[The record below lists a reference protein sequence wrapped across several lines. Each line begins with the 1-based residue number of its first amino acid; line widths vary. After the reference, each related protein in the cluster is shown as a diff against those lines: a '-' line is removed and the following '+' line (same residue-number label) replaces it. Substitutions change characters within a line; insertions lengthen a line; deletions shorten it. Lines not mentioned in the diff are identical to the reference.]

1 MTEKVSEKA
10 VGYGWR
16 LFGIAFLLMLTYLVV
31 WGYTFMRYYTSL
43 VYPQAK
49 DVLPQLPEPVYTITY
64 AMFWVGVFLV
74 PVAVAVVLLSAIF
87 EIYANY
93 AIYKA
98 LMAELKKTSS

>member
-1 MTEKVSEKA
+1 MSENVTQRV

-16 LFGIAFLLMLTYLVV
+16 LFGVAFLLMLTYFIA
-31 WGYTFMRYYTSL
+31 WGYTFMRYYTGL

-49 DVLPQLPEPVYTITY
+49 DVLPQLPEPIYTTTY

-74 PVAVAVVLLSAIF
+74 PVAVAIVLLSAIF
-87 EIYANY
+87 EIRANY
-93 AIYKA
+93 AIYRT

>member
-10 VGYGWR
+10 MGYGWR
-16 LFGIAFLLMLTYLVV
+16 LFGIAFLLMLTYFIT

-49 DVLPQLPEPVYTITY
+49 DVLPQLPEPVYLTTY
-64 AMFWVGVFLV
+64 VLFWVGVFLV
-74 PVAVAVVLLSAIF
+74 PIAIIMVLLSAIF
-87 EIYANY
+87 EVRVNY